1 MSEIT
6 KQDLLDLK
14 SDIKSDLQG
23 ELSDLKTELR
33 AEFKGD
39 IDNLRAE
46 LRADFRASIA
56 SAVELIIGEIGI
68 RSSEVNAR
76 FDRQDATFL
85 MYSKQLS
92 AGGKAIAAITE
103 WSAKADADYRDLLS
117 GFTDLRI
124 RLAKIDAGS

>member
-14 SDIKSDLQG
+14 SEITS
-23 ELSDLKTELR
+23 ELR
-33 AEFKGD
+33 AEFKEGL
-39 IDNLRAE
+39 NNV
-46 LRADFRASIA
+46 RADFRASIT

-68 RSSEVNAR
+68 RSTEVNAR

-103 WSAKADADYRDLLS
+103 WSAKADADYRDLLA